1 MLDELPEG
9 PFAIICSFYES
20 PSASRHLTQQQLEA
34 TPQEEEA
41 LDSDYEPSE
50 ASTEDDSE
58 DDTVE
63 ETYLRA
69 AEDELASAGL
79 RFATI
84 CELVHVGPHREDQPE
99 DRKELLDWF
108 DEELPDCGEQYRFDF
123 PQYMRAN
130 APHHNIVA
138 LLMLCRMA
146 CVCRAMRDLVNASA
160 QKLRNERWQFIQQD
174 ASMAFARDVYAA
186 MERFTRTSRNIKFDQ
201 GVHSVE
207 VEHRN
212 GRILFERLSHVQ
224 AVAVFDA
231 LIMDSVD
238 AVRLQVGPGFADYV
252 ERLRLSEAWDEQ
264 TDTNMMQTATYL
276 HIDRSGYQD
285 EDRPRKKDSFPVLRV
300 CCPLAQMNVAF
311 EPGEGERYPMVWEAS
326 RLSDDRIVFTD
337 CSEMQN
343 FSFDDD
349 RAVIKLA
356 RGESS
361 FTWPF
366 TMADKFSCL
375 DLDWGQANVG
385 LIHLKW
391 ATTDGTHYTFV
402 HQDHATHATFCLER
416 DGPLPGDRPIFVV
429 SKEDVLPL
437 LSFVPR
443 ENRFV
448 DYT

>member
-58 DDTVE
+58 DDTVK
-63 ETYLRA
+63 ETDLGA
-69 AEDELASAGL
+69 SGDE
-79 RFATI
+79 I
-84 CELVHVGPHREDQPE
+84 CARITCYELVQNGPHREDQPE
-99 DRKELLDWF
+99 DCKELLDWY

-160 QKLRNERWQFIQQD
+160 ERLRNERWQFIQQD
-174 ASMAFARDVYAA
+174 ASMAFARDVHAA
-186 MERFTRTSRNIKFDQ
+186 MERWPQNFAPED
-201 GVHSVE
+201 HVE
-207 VEHRN
+207 IEHRN
-212 GRILFERLSHVQ
+212 GGILFERLSHVQ
-224 AVAVFDA
+224 AVAVFDS

-238 AVRLQVGPGFADYV
+238 SVRLQVGPGFADYV
-252 ERLRLSEAWDEQ
+252 ERLRKGKAWNEQ

-276 HIDRSGYQD
+276 HIDRSGYND
-285 EDRPRKKDSFPVLRV
+285 DDRPRKKDSFPVLRV

-311 EPGEGERYPMVWEAS
+311 EPGKGERYPMVWEAS
-326 RLSDDRIVFTD
+326 RLRDDRIVFTD

-366 TMADKFSCL
+366 TMADKFGGL
-375 DLDWGQANVG
+375 DLDWGQADVG

-443 ENRFV
+443 DNTFV